1 MAKFRGA
8 IVVDTEH
15 CKGCS
20 LCVVAC
26 PTKVIELNPDVN
38 GKGRPLSAPPTIMRF
53 RCSPL
58 YSAVL
63 AAAFWALTI
72 SASLT
77 DAPCLSP
84 P

>member
-38 GKGRPLSAPPTIMRF
+38 GKGYHYAYMKIPKLV
-53 RCSPL
+53 
-58 YSAVL
+58 SAVRAVVWYVPTL
-63 AAAFWALTI
+63 
-72 SASLT
+72 
-77 DAPCLSP
+77 
-84 P
+84 

>member
-38 GKGRPLSAPPTIMRF
+38 GKGYHYAYMKNPEACIGWGGAVVWYVPT
-53 RCSPL
+53 L
-58 YSAVL
+58 
-63 AAAFWALTI
+63 
-72 SASLT
+72 
-77 DAPCLSP
+77 
-84 P
+84 